1 MKYIVNGDI
10 VRSRPPAGPLA
21 TQIGAFAKWASEQGY
36 ARYSRYRQVL
46 LAACFSRWLGR
57 QAVSV
62 RRVSSEQPSR
72 YLRSRAR
79 RVRLHKGDAAALT
92 QFIDVLRRCGV
103 VPAEK
108 IARPRLTPIEQA
120 AQAFEQLDAMRSS
133 HPPTG
138 CPSTA

>member
-10 VRSRPPAGPLA
+10 VLSRPPEGPLA
-21 TQIGAFAKWASEQGY
+21 PQIGAFAKWASEQGY

-57 QAVSV
+57 QDI
-62 RRVSSEQPSR
+62 RVPRVLSEQPSR

-92 QFIDVLRRCGV
+92 QFIDFLRRCGV
-103 VPAEK
+103 VPRGEDRA
-108 IARPRLTPIEQA
+108 IPT
-120 AQAFEQLDAMRSS
+120 DADRANG
-133 HPPTG
+133 TTVRG
-138 CPSTA
+138 ALA